1 MKMNTKSAATHLI
14 DDSMITPFG
23 HLLRRTKLDEVPQLL
38 NVLLGDMSLVGPSHC
53 LSNHMHLI
61 SYRKKEGH
69 SMLGQL

>member
-1 MKMNTKSAATHLI
+1 MKKNTKSIAIHLI
-14 DDSMITPFG
+14 DHSIITPFG
-23 HLLRRTKLDEVPQLL
+23 YFLRSTKLDELPQLL